1 MQKWFFRSPAS
12 EDVINILQAWRLWL
26 LLTLVGALLGY
37 LFYLVFPPPFRAQA
51 TVIVN
56 QNLEQAWPDATTE
69 RDLMTYLSRE
79 TQKLVHVA
87 WADET
92 LSLVVMEIP
101 STSLETLRSGAL
113 QLSQPADGAWHF
125 WAYDHDP
132 QVASRLASAWARAF
146 YQRSLQGV
154 DVAIQL
160 QSVQTLLQQSPS
172 DELEAHLK
180 ELEEK
185 SLGISPFLQITLSQ
199 ELQLPVRRT
208 YESGTAI
215 LVGAGLAWLITTL
228 GLLFMGKKERES

>member
-12 EDVINILQAWRLWL
+12 EDVISILQAWRFWL
-26 LLTLVGALLGY
+26 LLTLLGALLGY
-37 LFYLVFPPPFRAQA
+37 LFYQVFPPPFRAQA
-51 TVIVN
+51 TVNVN

-79 TQKLVHVA
+79 TQKLVHVT

-92 LSLVVMEIP
+92 LSLVVKEI
-101 STSLETLRSGAL
+101 STTSLESLRSGIL

-146 YQRSLQGV
+146 YEQTLQGV
-154 DVAIQL
+154 DIAIQI
-160 QSVQTLLQQSPS
+160 QSAQTLLQQSPS
-172 DELEAHLK
+172 DELEMHLK

-185 SLGISPFLQITLSQ
+185 SLGISPFLQVTYSQ
-199 ELQLPVRRT
+199 EQQLPVRRT
-208 YESGTAI
+208 YESGTAV

-228 GLLFMGKKERES
+228 GLLFIGKKERAS